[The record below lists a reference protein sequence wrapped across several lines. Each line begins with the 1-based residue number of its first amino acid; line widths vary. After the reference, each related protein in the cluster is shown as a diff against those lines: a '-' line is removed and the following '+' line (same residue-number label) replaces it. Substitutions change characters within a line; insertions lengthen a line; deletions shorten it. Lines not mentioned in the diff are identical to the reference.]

1 MNSNISKIVV
11 PSSGEPGYTLY
22 NIKDNNAIPS
32 SEKGVASG
40 VATLDSTGK
49 VPSEQLP
56 EDADTKN
63 TAGSTNTTDKL
74 FIIGSKTQNNNP
86 QTYSNVG
93 CYVENGRI
101 YSNSSVVVTASD
113 DILGLSYGIQWTS
126 TNATPSRRGNME
138 MHRTLPIQ
146 NKMRRCIL

>member
-1 MNSNISKIVV
+1 MSNNISKIVV
-11 PSSGEPGYTLY
+11 PTPNSEEPYTLY

-32 SEKGVASG
+32 SEKGAASG

-74 FIIGSKTQNNNP
+74 FIIGSKTQNDNP
-86 QTYSNVG
+86 
-93 CYVENGRI
+93 
-101 YSNSSVVVTASD
+101 
-113 DILGLSYGIQWTS
+113 
-126 TNATPSRRGNME
+126 
-138 MHRTLPIQ
+138 
-146 NKMRRCIL
+146 